1 MTNNEGRTRCEKFT
15 RVMGYIRP
23 VSHYNVWKKSEFN
36 TRVCFDPQETMNS
49 KFINDYTAE

>member
-1 MTNNEGRTRCEKFT
+1 MTTNEGRTRCEKFT

-49 KFINDYTAE
+49 KFISDYTAE